1 MKFIQIE
8 YFLELEKQKSFSK
21 AADALFISQP
31 ALSLQIS
38 SLENE
43 LGVRLFE
50 RMTEGVFL
58 TESGRVFL
66 LHAQKIKKEWDSL
79 KSDMELCLNKK
90 LKLKIGLGPRVYS
103 NDLLEPI
110 ISFFDERPEVD
121 VTYISDFTQKI
132 FDDLNDGTID
142 VALERLPPSNVIT
155 DMHMYFWQ
163 ELINERTCFLLSPKD
178 PKGSCSELD
187 YEDLKDYAFVS
198 GPEGSRLDINMTQDC
213 IDHDLPITRAY
224 RSNSM
229 NDIMDMVRNGRGYLI
244 GPVSYGKHFHVAA
257 VPKKDKSY
265 AALCFICLK
274 RKKDDPLIS
283 SFLEYLLQICQK
295 K

>member
-21 AADALFISQP
+21 AAEALFISQP

-79 KSDMELCLNKK
+79 KNDMELCLKKK

-110 ISFFDERPEVD
+110 ISFFD
-121 VTYISDFTQKI
+121 
-132 FDDLNDGTID
+132 
-142 VALERLPPSNVIT
+142 
-155 DMHMYFWQ
+155 
-163 ELINERTCFLLSPKD
+163 
-178 PKGSCSELD
+178 
-187 YEDLKDYAFVS
+187 
-198 GPEGSRLDINMTQDC
+198 
-213 IDHDLPITRAY
+213 
-224 RSNSM
+224 
-229 NDIMDMVRNGRGYLI
+229 
-244 GPVSYGKHFHVAA
+244 
-257 VPKKDKSY
+257 
-265 AALCFICLK
+265 
-274 RKKDDPLIS
+274 
-283 SFLEYLLQICQK
+283 
-295 K
+295 